1 MIESELEMVMFNEN
15 PQTRRI
21 CSFTCGNIAELNK
34 EILGIN
40 LSTYY
45 CLTLLRIC
53 LGIALLQ

>member
-21 CSFTCGNIAELNK
+21 SSSCGNIAVLNE

-40 LSTYY
+40 LSMYY
-45 CLTLLRIC
+45 CLTLFRIC
-53 LGIALLQ
+53 LGIVLL